1 MDPSSTSS
9 SSSRSS
15 ASSATAVA
23 TRTRSPKQAGALGL
37 VDAFSDFYGEAVR
50 LKRLVL
56 TSPQPPTAETIKEK
70 LLDLFEAQAA
80 GVGRK
85 LADYEIRVF
94 QEAQYLMVAMAD
106 EVFLRLEW
114 PGRAQWSQKPME
126 SQIFRSHDAGERFFR
141 RLDEVLGGRATAS
154 TEILTV
160 YLTALALGF
169 SGRYGGASPRP
180 EEYRL
185 RLSAHLSRVEPD
197 LVLPDPDLIPEA
209 HEHTLG
215 DAKRSLLPSFSTGII
230 PLIAVFVG
238 WIIVAQVVWAYR
250 TSDVNKQLD
259 RIEGSSP

>member
-9 SSSRSS
+9 I
-15 ASSATAVA
+15 TAVA
-23 TRTRSPKQAGALGL
+23 SRTQAAKGGGALGL
-37 VDAFSDFYGEAVR
+37 VDAFSAFYAEAVR
-50 LKRLVL
+50 LKRLVIS
-56 TSPQPPTAETIKEK
+56 SPQPPTADTIKEK

-114 PGRAQWSQKPME
+114 AGRSAWSQKPME

-169 SGRYGGASPRP
+169 SGRYGSASPRP

-185 RLSAHLSRVEPD
+185 RLSAHLSRVDPD
-197 LVLPDPDLIPEA
+197 LVLPEPDLVPQA
-209 HEHTLG
+209 HEHTLAG
-215 DAKRSLLPSFSTGII
+215 EKRSLLPSFSAGII
-230 PLIAVFVG
+230 PLVVVFVG
-238 WIIVAQVVWAYR
+238 WIVIAQIVWAYR
-250 TSDVNKQLD
+250 TSEVNTQLD
-259 RIEGSSP
+259 RIEEMKR

>member
-1 MDPSSTSS
+1 MA
-9 SSSRSS
+9 SR
-15 ASSATAVA
+15 TQVG
-23 TRTRSPKQAGALGL
+23 KAGGPLGL
-37 VDAFSDFYGEAVR
+37 VDAFSAFYAESIR
-50 LKRLVL
+50 LKRLVVS
-56 TSPQPPTAETIKEK
+56 SPQPPTVDTIKEK

-114 PGRAQWSQKPME
+114 PGRSMWSQKPLE

-185 RLSAHLSRVEPD
+185 RLSAHLARVDPGLVIPEPD
-197 LVLPDPDLIPEA
+197 LVPEA
-209 HEHTLG
+209 HEHTLS
-215 DAKRSLLPSFSTGII
+215 DQKRSLLPSFSAGII

-238 WIIVAQVVWAYR
+238 WIVIAQVVWAYR
-250 TSDVNKQLD
+250 TSEVDNQLD
-259 RIEGSSP
+259 RIEGAAP